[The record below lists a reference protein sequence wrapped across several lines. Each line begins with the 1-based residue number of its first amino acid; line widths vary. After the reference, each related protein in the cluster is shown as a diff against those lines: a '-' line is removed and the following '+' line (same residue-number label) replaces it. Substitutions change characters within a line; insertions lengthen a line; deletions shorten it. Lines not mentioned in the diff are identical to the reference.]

1 MSLVLTLKFLQGGT
15 SKYGGSYKPAST
27 SGSFEGVMNNLKL
40 SAVRSQGS
48 IGGKTGSWSAP
59 ASAMGS
65 FGVIGADGSGKAEEN
80 GQGAGE
86 GTGVAGGDQVAQ
98 GKEKEEGDEKRA

>member
-1 MSLVLTLKFLQGGT
+1 MLILEFLQGGS
-15 SKYGGSYKPAST
+15 SKYGGSYKPAPT

-48 IGGKTGSWSAP
+48 ISGKTGSWSAP

-65 FGVIGADGSGKAEEN
+65 FGVISADGPGKAEEKV
-80 GQGAGE
+80 QEAGE

-98 GKEKEEGDEKRA
+98 GKGKEEGDREEA

>member
-1 MSLVLTLKFLQGGT
+1 
-15 SKYGGSYKPAST
+15 
-27 SGSFEGVMNNLKL
+27 MNNLKL
-40 SAVRSQGS
+40 SAVRGQGS

-65 FGVIGADGSGKAEEN
+65 FGVIGADGPGKGEEKV
-80 GQGAGE
+80 QEAGE

-98 GKEKEEGDEKRA
+98 GKEKVEED